1 MEESGPSG
9 TSLTRK
15 RRLMSKTS
23 ATATWLT
30 NPRPNPRAELR
41 LICFPY
47 AGRGA
52 SVYHHWPT
60 ALPATVEVRPV
71 QLPGR
76 ESRFGEPAFT
86 QFMPLVEALAGALRP
101 FLDRPF
107 AFFGHSMGAVVSF
120 GVARELRRRGDAAPA
135 GLLVSGRRAPQ
146 CPARA
151 RPVHRLSD
159 EELVAKLVARGGLVP
174 EIRHN
179 RELLALMLPVLRAD
193 LAVCETYAYLAEPP
207 LSCPITAY
215 GGWDDPQASQ
225 EDLRAWGEQ
234 TSGRFRLRMFV
245 GSHFFLH
252 SAETLLLEAVAR
264 DLPLP
269 SRQARVV

>member
-1 MEESGPSG
+1 
-9 TSLTRK
+9 
-15 RRLMSKTS
+15 MSKPS
-23 ATATWLT
+23 LTATWLT

-41 LICFPY
+41 LFCFPY

-52 SVYHHWPT
+52 SVFHRWPA

-86 QFMPLVEALAGALRP
+86 HFMPVVEALADALRP

-107 AFFGHSMGAVVSF
+107 AFFGHSMGALVAF
-120 GVARELRRRGDAAPA
+120 GLARELRRQGAAAPA

-146 CPARA
+146 VPARA
-151 RPVHRLSD
+151 RPLHRLSD
-159 EELVAKLVARGGLVP
+159 DELVAKLAARGGLVP
-174 EIRHN
+174 EVRQN

-193 LAVCETYAYLAEPP
+193 LAVCEAYTYLAEPP

-215 GGWDDPQASQ
+215 GGWEDPQASQ
-225 EDLRAWGEQ
+225 DDLRAWGEQ
-234 TSGRFRLRMFV
+234 TAARFRLRMFV
-245 GSHFFLH
+245 GSHFFVH
-252 SAETLLLEAVAR
+252 SAEPKVLEALAG

-269 SRQARVV
+269 GQRARLG